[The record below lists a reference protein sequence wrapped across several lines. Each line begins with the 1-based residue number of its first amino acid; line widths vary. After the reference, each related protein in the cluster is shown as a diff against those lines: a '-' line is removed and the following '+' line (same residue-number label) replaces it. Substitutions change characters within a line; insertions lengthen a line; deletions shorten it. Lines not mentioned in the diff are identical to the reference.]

1 MALLIKIGKQ
11 RVVYSRKRATYMFGD
26 GCEEMHHNEVLH
38 VVFMKAKV
46 KLTKKG
52 RDETEEEK

>member
-1 MALLIKIGKQ
+1 
-11 RVVYSRKRATYMFGD
+11 MFGD